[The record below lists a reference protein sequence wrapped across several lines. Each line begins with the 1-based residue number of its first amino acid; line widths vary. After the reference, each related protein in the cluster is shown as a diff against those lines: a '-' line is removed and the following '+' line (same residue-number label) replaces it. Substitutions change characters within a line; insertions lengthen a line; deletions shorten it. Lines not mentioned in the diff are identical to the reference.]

1 MITNIILILWVLFLI
16 AVPLLSIINLKSG
29 KLFKFIDFEKIEIPY
44 VTIDIQGYKLNMVVD
59 TGCSVS
65 LLSVPAIADY
75 KIDYVESGKSVD
87 LSAIT
92 SDKVTSN
99 AVTITFE
106 VFGKEV
112 TEDFYLQDVEDFGNF
127 QKMHGV
133 VLHGLL
139 GSSFF
144 DANKCK
150 IDFKNHCLIM

>member
-16 AVPLLSIINLKSG
+16 AVPILSIINLKSG
-29 KLFKFIDFEKIEIPY
+29 KSFKFIDFEKIEIPY
-44 VTIDIQGYKLNMVVD
+44 VTIDVQGYPLNMVVD

-65 LLSVPAIADY
+65 LLSASAISDY
-75 KIDYVESGKSVD
+75 KIDYTKSGKKVD

-92 SDKVTSN
+92 SDRITSE
-99 AVTITFE
+99 AVTINFE
-106 VFGKEV
+106 IFGKEV
-112 TEDFYLQDVEDFGNF
+112 TEDFYLQDAEDFGNF
-127 QKMHGV
+127 QKMYGI

-150 IDFKNHCLIM
+150 IDFKNHCLTM